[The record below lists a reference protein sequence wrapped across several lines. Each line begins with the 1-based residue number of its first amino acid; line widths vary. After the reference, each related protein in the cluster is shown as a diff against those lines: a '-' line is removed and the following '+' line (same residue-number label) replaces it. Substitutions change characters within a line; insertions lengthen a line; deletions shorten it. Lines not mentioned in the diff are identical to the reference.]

1 MAHDVIL
8 PKLGLTMEDGIIV
21 TWEKKV
27 GDTVKEGEPI
37 AVIETEKIDT
47 DLLAPASGTLTEVLF
62 PEGTT
67 VLVGTVIARIES

>member
-21 TWEKKV
+21 SWAKNV
-27 GDTVKEGEPI
+27 GDTVEKDEPI
-37 AVIETEKIDT
+37 AVIETEKIDA
-47 DLLAPASGTLTEVLF
+47 DLLAPASGTLTEILF

-67 VLVGTVIARIES
+67 VLVGTVIARIDS